1 MYLADIPTQLK
12 NIMPALGLGFVL
24 GLIYELVRVLRLY
37 ISSRKVFVF
46 ITDMLFTVF
55 SSVSVFLL
63 FVAVDNGH
71 IRLYMILASI
81 LGYVICLFTAGELI
95 YAFFE
100 KIHSSVMRVITLFLK
115 PLMFIIGKMSPK
127 LKKVSENTE
136 KVKNKFKKLL
146 KRSVKVLYNNND

>member
-1 MYLADIPTQLK
+1 MYLADISTQLK

-24 GLIYELVRVLRLY
+24 GLVYEFVRVLRLY

-55 SSVSVFLL
+55 SSVAVFLL

-71 IRLYMILASI
+71 MRAYMILSCV

-95 YAFFE
+95 YTFFV
-100 KIHSSVMRVITLFLK
+100 KIHSFAVRFTTLFLK
-115 PLMFIIGKMSPK
+115 PIVFVGRKMIPK

-136 KVKNKFKKLL
+136 KIKNKFKNLL
-146 KRSVKVLYNNND
+146 KRSIKVLYNSND